1 MQYILE
7 KSDNDIEKCFDYFN
21 DEMFIPAEYTGKMTH
36 TYIDEEMETV
46 ITDYQGNKT
55 YVKSL
60 SSVHLEKCEFTLSI
74 SKQYASFLQ
83 QMLQGYIYKGVK
95 AK

>member
-1 MQYILE
+1 
-7 KSDNDIEKCFDYFN
+7 
-21 DEMFIPAEYTGKMTH
+21 
-36 TYIDEEMETV
+36 MESV
-46 ITDYQGNKT
+46 ITDYQGNRT

-74 SKQYASFLQ
+74 SKQYADFLSR
-83 QMLQGYIYKGVK
+83 MMQGYIYKGVK